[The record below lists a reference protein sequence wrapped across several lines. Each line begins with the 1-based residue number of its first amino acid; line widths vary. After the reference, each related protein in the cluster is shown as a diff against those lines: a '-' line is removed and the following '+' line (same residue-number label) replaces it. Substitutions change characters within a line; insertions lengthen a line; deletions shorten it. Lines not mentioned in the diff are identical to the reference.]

1 MIMRKQWAILMGC
14 IWLAGCQTVPDNPAS
29 GLLPKPTK
37 AALRPPPA
45 AVQQALLPPVGSLIP
60 RRSPPL
66 QKRFDLVV
74 QNAPA
79 REVFMGLGMSSG
91 QNVILSPKVAGSLT
105 LNLHHVT
112 LGNALRAIRAAYGY
126 QYEVQGRQIV
136 IFPPEPE
143 TRIYQ
148 VNYLDIARS
157 AKSQLTVAGT
167 ELSGNSGNGG
177 MIGQGQAFG
186 QTKPSAEVKTD
197 SSSDFWKTLGPS
209 LEMIIGKN
217 GRIIVN
223 PLSGVIAVRAMP
235 DRQREVRAFLHRLT
249 NGLER
254 QVILEAKILEV
265 QLSKGFQAG
274 INWSAVT
281 GNAQIN
287 QLAPSSSNGNFNP
300 NGYAPTQGTVTSS
313 GTATNI
319 GQLAPGL
326 LPIMNTV
333 QPFGGVFNA
342 VISGGKGFNAIL
354 EALGTQGKVKVLS
367 SPRVATLN
375 NQTAVI
381 KVGTDNIYV
390 TNVQTNSGTS
400 SGAIGSTIIN
410 QATPVLS
417 PLFSGVALDV
427 TPSISGDGMV
437 TLYVHPSV
445 TSVTTQA
452 QAFTV
457 GSQSYN
463 LPLASSSVREV
474 DTVVRAT
481 SGQVIVIGGLMK
493 TDEHDTH
500 SGIPLLEDIPYLGY
514 LFKSTQ
520 QTSIKSELVVLIKPI
535 VVNKRGVWQQQIHQA
550 RADLSKN
557 DLDFNTAVLPER
569 SKGSGR

>member
-1 MIMRKQWAILMGC
+1 MI
-14 IWLAGCQTVPDNPAS
+14 V
-29 GLLPKPTK
+29 
-37 AALRPPPA
+37 
-45 AVQQALLPPVGSLIP
+45 
-60 RRSPPL
+60 
-66 QKRFDLVV
+66 
-74 QNAPA
+74 
-79 REVFMGLGMSSG
+79 
-91 QNVILSPKVAGSLT
+91 
-105 LNLHHVT
+105 
-112 LGNALRAIRAAYGY
+112 
-126 QYEVQGRQIV
+126 
-136 IFPPEPE
+136 
-143 TRIYQ
+143 
-148 VNYLDIARS
+148 
-157 AKSQLTVAGT
+157 
-167 ELSGNSGNGG
+167 
-177 MIGQGQAFG
+177 
-186 QTKPSAEVKTD
+186 
-197 SSSDFWKTLGPS
+197 
-209 LEMIIGKN
+209 GKN

-287 QLAPSSSNGNFNP
+287 QLAPSNSNGNFNP

-313 GTATNI
+313 GTAANI

>member
-1 MIMRKQWAILMGC
+1 MRKLLLMMMGAS
-14 IWLAGCQTVPDNPAS
+14 LLTGCQTVPNNPAS
-29 GLLPKPTK
+29 AMLPKAEQ
-37 AALRPPPA
+37 AAPPPA
-45 AVQQALLPPVGSLIP
+45 EVQQALLPPVNALVP
-60 RRSPPL
+60 QAPAQVQR
-66 QKRFDLVV
+66 RFDLVV

-79 REVFMGLGMSSG
+79 REIFMGLGMSAG
-91 QNVILSPKVAGSLT
+91 ENVILSPQVSGTLT

-112 LGNALRAIRAAYGY
+112 MEEALRAIRAAYGY
-126 QYEVQGRQIV
+126 QYEFQGRQIV
-136 IFPPEPE
+136 IYPPEPE

-148 VNYLDIARS
+148 INYLDISRS
-157 AKSQLTVAGT
+157 AKSQLTVSGT
-167 ELSGNSGNGG
+167 ELSSGNNNNGG
-177 MIGQGQAFG
+177 VIGQGMAFG

-197 SSSDFWKTLGPS
+197 SSSDFWKTLVPA
-209 LEMIIGKN
+209 LEMMTGKE
-217 GRIIVN
+217 GKVIVS
-223 PLSGVIAVRAMP
+223 PLSGVVVVRAMP
-235 DRQREVRAFLHRLT
+235 DRQREVRAFLHHLT

-265 QLSKGFQAG
+265 QLSSGFQAG

-281 GNAQIN
+281 GNVQLN
-287 QLAPSSSNGNFNP
+287 QLAPSSTNGNFNT
-300 NGYAPTQGTVTSS
+300 NGYSPTQTITTAG
-313 GTATNI
+313 GTANNI

-326 LPIMNTV
+326 LPLMNTV

-390 TNVQTNSGTS
+390 TNVQTNSGAT
-400 SGAIGSTIIN
+400 GAIGTTVIN
-410 QATPVLS
+410 QPTPVLS

-427 TPSISGDGMV
+427 TPAIGADGMV

-445 TSVTTQA
+445 TSITTQPSI
-452 QAFTV
+452 FTV
-457 GSQSYN
+457 GNQTYN

-474 DTVVRAT
+474 DTVVRAE

-500 SGIPLLEDIPYLGY
+500 SGIPLLQDLPYLGY

-520 QTSIKSELVVLIKPI
+520 QTAIKSELVVLIKPI
-535 VVNKRGVWQQQIHQA
+535 VVENGRVWQKQIQDA
-550 RADLSKN
+550 RQDLKEHG
-557 DLDFNTAVLPER
+557 LDFNTSVFPQQQRDE
-569 SKGSGR
+569 GR

>member
-1 MIMRKQWAILMGC
+1 MRKLLLMMMGAS
-14 IWLAGCQTVPDNPAS
+14 LLTGCQTVPNNPAS
-29 GLLPKPTK
+29 AMLPKAEQ
-37 AALRPPPA
+37 AAPPPA
-45 AVQQALLPPVGSLIP
+45 EVQQALLPPVNTLVP
-60 RRSPPL
+60 QAPAQVQR
-66 QKRFDLVV
+66 RFDLVV

-79 REVFMGLGMSSG
+79 REIFMGLGMSAG
-91 QNVILSPKVAGSLT
+91 ENVILSPQVSGTLT

-112 LGNALRAIRAAYGY
+112 MAEALRAIRAAYGY
-126 QYEVQGRQIV
+126 QYEFQGRQIV
-136 IFPPEPE
+136 IYPPEPE

-148 VNYLDIARS
+148 INYLDISRS
-157 AKSQLTVAGT
+157 AKSQLTVSGT
-167 ELSGNSGNGG
+167 ELSSGNNNNNGG
-177 MIGQGQAFG
+177 YIGQGMAFG

-197 SSSDFWKTLGPS
+197 SSSDFWKTLVPA
-209 LEMIIGKN
+209 LEMMTGKE
-217 GRIIVN
+217 GKVIVS
-223 PLSGVIAVRAMP
+223 PLSGVVVVRAMP
-235 DRQREVRAFLHRLT
+235 DRQREVRAFLHHLT

-265 QLSKGFQAG
+265 QLSSGFQAG

-281 GNAQIN
+281 GNVQLN
-287 QLAPSSSNGNFNP
+287 QLAPSSTNGNFNT
-300 NGYAPTQGTVTSS
+300 NGYSPTQTITTAG
-313 GTATNI
+313 GTANNI

-326 LPIMNTV
+326 LPLMNTV

-390 TNVQTNSGTS
+390 TNVQTNSGAT
-400 SGAIGSTIIN
+400 GAIGTTVIN
-410 QATPVLS
+410 QPTPVLS

-427 TPSISGDGMV
+427 TPAIGADGMV

-445 TSVTTQA
+445 TSITTQPSI
-452 QAFTV
+452 FTV
-457 GSQSYN
+457 GNQTYN

-474 DTVVRAT
+474 DTVVRAE

-500 SGIPLLEDIPYLGY
+500 SGIPLLQDLPYLGY

-520 QTSIKSELVVLIKPI
+520 QTAVKSELVVLIKPI
-535 VVNKRGVWQQQIHQA
+535 VVENGRVWQKQIQDA
-550 RADLSKN
+550 RQDLKEHG
-557 DLDFNTAVLPER
+557 LDFNTSVFPQQQRDE
-569 SKGSGR
+569 GR

>member
-1 MIMRKQWAILMGC
+1 MRKLLLMMMGAS
-14 IWLAGCQTVPDNPAS
+14 LLTGCQTVPNNPAS
-29 GLLPKPTK
+29 AMLPKAEQ
-37 AALRPPPA
+37 AAPPPA
-45 AVQQALLPPVGSLIP
+45 EVQQALLPPVNALVP
-60 RRSPPL
+60 QAPAQVQR
-66 QKRFDLVV
+66 RFDLVV

-79 REVFMGLGMSSG
+79 REIFMGLGMSAG
-91 QNVILSPKVAGSLT
+91 ENVILSPQVSGTLT

-112 LGNALRAIRAAYGY
+112 MEEALRAIRAAYGY
-126 QYEVQGRQIV
+126 QYEFQGRQIV
-136 IFPPEPE
+136 IYPPEPE

-148 VNYLDIARS
+148 INYLDISRS

-167 ELSGNSGNGG
+167 ELSSGNNNNGG
-177 MIGQGQAFG
+177 VIGQGMAFG

-197 SSSDFWKTLGPS
+197 SSSDFWKTLVPA
-209 LEMIIGKN
+209 LEMMTGKE
-217 GRIIVN
+217 GKVIVS
-223 PLSGVIAVRAMP
+223 PLSGVVVVRAMP
-235 DRQREVRAFLHRLT
+235 DRQREVRAFLHHLT

-265 QLSKGFQAG
+265 QLSSGFQAG

-281 GNAQIN
+281 GNVQLN
-287 QLAPSSSNGNFNP
+287 QLAPSSTNGNFNT
-300 NGYAPTQGTVTSS
+300 NGYTPTQSITTAG
-313 GTATNI
+313 GTANNI

-326 LPIMNTV
+326 LPLMNTV

-390 TNVQTNSGTS
+390 TNVQTNSGAT
-400 SGAIGSTIIN
+400 GAIGTTVIN
-410 QATPVLS
+410 QPTPVLS

-427 TPSISGDGMV
+427 TPAIGADGMV

-445 TSVTTQA
+445 TSITTQPSI
-452 QAFTV
+452 FTV
-457 GSQSYN
+457 GNQTYN

-474 DTVVRAT
+474 DTVVRAE

-500 SGIPLLEDIPYLGY
+500 SGIPLLQDLPYLGY

-520 QTSIKSELVVLIKPI
+520 QTAVKSELVVLIKPI
-535 VVNKRGVWQQQIHQA
+535 VVENGRVWQKQIQDA
-550 RADLSKN
+550 RQDLKEHG
-557 DLDFNTAVLPER
+557 LDFNTSVFPQQQRDE
-569 SKGSGR
+569 GR

>member
-1 MIMRKQWAILMGC
+1 MRKQWAILMGC

-29 GLLPKPTK
+29 AMLPKPAK
-37 AALRPPPA
+37 AAISPPPA

-60 RRSPPL
+60 RRPSPL

-126 QYEVQGRQIV
+126 QYEMQGRQIV

-186 QTKPSAEVKTD
+186 WTKPSAQVKTD

-209 LEMIIGKN
+209 LEMIVGKN

-313 GTATNI
+313 GTAANI

-500 SGIPLLEDIPYLGY
+500 SGIPLLEDIPYVGY

-535 VVNKRGVWQQQIHQA
+535 VVDKRGVWQQQLHQA
-550 RADLSKN
+550 RTDLSKN

>member
-1 MIMRKQWAILMGC
+1 MRKLLLMMMGAS
-14 IWLAGCQTVPDNPAS
+14 LLTGCQTVPNNPAS
-29 GLLPKPTK
+29 AMLPKAEQ
-37 AALRPPPA
+37 AAPPPA
-45 AVQQALLPPVGSLIP
+45 EVQQALLPPVNALVP
-60 RRSPPL
+60 QAPAQVQR
-66 QKRFDLVV
+66 RFDLVV

-79 REVFMGLGMSSG
+79 REIFMGLAMSAG
-91 QNVILSPKVAGSLT
+91 ENVILSPQVSGTLT

-112 LGNALRAIRAAYGY
+112 MEEALRAIRAAYGY
-126 QYEVQGRQIV
+126 QYEFQGRQIV
-136 IFPPEPE
+136 IYPPEPE

-148 VNYLDIARS
+148 INYLDISRS
-157 AKSQLTVAGT
+157 AKSQLTVSGT
-167 ELSGNSGNGG
+167 ELSSGNNNNGG
-177 MIGQGQAFG
+177 VIGQGMAFG

-197 SSSDFWKTLGPS
+197 SSSDFWKTLVPA
-209 LEMIIGKN
+209 LEMMTGKE
-217 GRIIVN
+217 GKVIVS
-223 PLSGVIAVRAMP
+223 PLSGVVVVRAMP
-235 DRQREVRAFLHRLT
+235 DRQREVRAFLHHLT

-265 QLSKGFQAG
+265 QLSSGFQAG

-281 GNAQIN
+281 GNVQLN
-287 QLAPSSSNGNFNP
+287 QLAPSSTNGNFNT
-300 NGYAPTQGTVTSS
+300 NGYSPTQTITTAG
-313 GTATNI
+313 GTANNI
-319 GQLAPGL
+319 GQLAPSL
-326 LPIMNTV
+326 LPLMNTV

-390 TNVQTNSGTS
+390 TNVQTNSGAT
-400 SGAIGSTIIN
+400 GAIGTTVIN
-410 QATPVLS
+410 QPTPVLS

-427 TPSISGDGMV
+427 TPAIGADGMV

-445 TSVTTQA
+445 TSITTQPSI
-452 QAFTV
+452 FTV
-457 GSQSYN
+457 GNQTYN

-474 DTVVRAT
+474 DTVVRAE

-500 SGIPLLEDIPYLGY
+500 SGIPLLQDLPYLGY

-520 QTSIKSELVVLIKPI
+520 QTAIKSELVVLIKPI
-535 VVNKRGVWQQQIHQA
+535 VVENGRVWQKQIQDA
-550 RADLSKN
+550 RQDLKEHG
-557 DLDFNTAVLPER
+557 LDFNTSVFPQQQRDE
-569 SKGSGR
+569 GR

>member
-1 MIMRKQWAILMGC
+1 MRKLLLMMMGAS
-14 IWLAGCQTVPDNPAS
+14 LLTGCQTVPNNPAS
-29 GLLPKPTK
+29 AMLPKAEQ
-37 AALRPPPA
+37 AAPPPA
-45 AVQQALLPPVGSLIP
+45 EVQQALLPPVNALVP
-60 RRSPPL
+60 QAPAQVRR
-66 QKRFDLVV
+66 RFDLVV

-79 REVFMGLGMSSG
+79 REIFMGLGMSAG
-91 QNVILSPKVAGSLT
+91 ENVILSPQVSGTLT

-112 LGNALRAIRAAYGY
+112 MEEALRAIRAAYGY
-126 QYEVQGRQIV
+126 QYEFQGRQIV
-136 IFPPEPE
+136 IYPPEPE

-148 VNYLDIARS
+148 INYLDISRS

-167 ELSGNSGNGG
+167 ELSSGNNNNGG
-177 MIGQGQAFG
+177 VIGQGMAFG

-197 SSSDFWKTLGPS
+197 SSSDFWKTLVPA
-209 LEMIIGKN
+209 LEMMTGKE
-217 GRIIVN
+217 GKVIVS
-223 PLSGVIAVRAMP
+223 PLSGVVVVRAMP
-235 DRQREVRAFLHRLT
+235 DRQREVRAFLHHLT

-265 QLSKGFQAG
+265 QLSSGFQAG

-281 GNAQIN
+281 GNVQLN
-287 QLAPSSSNGNFNP
+287 QLAPSSTNGNFNT
-300 NGYAPTQGTVTSS
+300 NGYSPTQSITTAG
-313 GTATNI
+313 GTANNI

-326 LPIMNTV
+326 LPLMNTV

-390 TNVQTNSGTS
+390 TNVQTNSGAT
-400 SGAIGSTIIN
+400 GAIGTTVIN
-410 QATPVLS
+410 QPTPVLS

-427 TPSISGDGMV
+427 TPAIGADGMV

-445 TSVTTQA
+445 TSITTQPSI
-452 QAFTV
+452 FTV
-457 GSQSYN
+457 GNQTYN

-474 DTVVRAT
+474 DTVVRAE

-500 SGIPLLEDIPYLGY
+500 SGIPLLQDLPYLGY

-520 QTSIKSELVVLIKPI
+520 QTAVKSELVVLIKPI
-535 VVNKRGVWQQQIHQA
+535 VVENGRVWQKQIQDA
-550 RADLSKN
+550 RQDLKEHG
-557 DLDFNTAVLPER
+557 LDFNTSVFPQKQRDE
-569 SKGSGR
+569 GR

>member
-1 MIMRKQWAILMGC
+1 
-14 IWLAGCQTVPDNPAS
+14 VPNNPAS
-29 GLLPKPTK
+29 AMLPKAEQ
-37 AALRPPPA
+37 AAPPPA
-45 AVQQALLPPVGSLIP
+45 EVQQALLPPVNALVP
-60 RRSPPL
+60 QAPAQVQR
-66 QKRFDLVV
+66 RFDLVV

-79 REVFMGLGMSSG
+79 REIFMGLGMSAG
-91 QNVILSPKVAGSLT
+91 ENVILSPQVSGTLT

-112 LGNALRAIRAAYGY
+112 MEEALRAIRAAYGY
-126 QYEVQGRQIV
+126 QYEFQGRQIV
-136 IFPPEPE
+136 IYPPEPE

-148 VNYLDIARS
+148 INYLDISRS

-167 ELSGNSGNGG
+167 ELSSGNNNNGG
-177 MIGQGQAFG
+177 VIGQGMAFG

-197 SSSDFWKTLGPS
+197 SSSDFWKTLVPA
-209 LEMIIGKN
+209 LEMMTGKE
-217 GRIIVN
+217 GKIIVS
-223 PLSGVIAVRAMP
+223 PLSGVVVVRAMP
-235 DRQREVRAFLHRLT
+235 DRQREVRAFLHHLT

-265 QLSKGFQAG
+265 QLSSGFQAG

-281 GNAQIN
+281 GNVQLN
-287 QLAPSSSNGNFNP
+287 QLAPSSTNGNFNT
-300 NGYAPTQGTVTSS
+300 NGYTPTQSITTAG
-313 GTATNI
+313 GTANNI

-326 LPIMNTV
+326 LPLMNTV

-390 TNVQTNSGTS
+390 TNVQTNSGAT
-400 SGAIGSTIIN
+400 GAIGTTVIN
-410 QATPVLS
+410 QPTPVLS

-427 TPSISGDGMV
+427 TPAIGADGMV

-445 TSVTTQA
+445 TSITTQPSI
-452 QAFTV
+452 FTV
-457 GSQSYN
+457 GNQTYN

-474 DTVVRAT
+474 DTVVRAE

-500 SGIPLLEDIPYLGY
+500 SGIPLLQDLPYLGY

-520 QTSIKSELVVLIKPI
+520 QTAVKSELVVLIKPI
-535 VVNKRGVWQQQIHQA
+535 VVENGRVWQKQIQDA
-550 RADLSKN
+550 RQDLKEHG
-557 DLDFNTAVLPER
+557 LDFNTSVFPQQQRDE
-569 SKGSGR
+569 GR

>member
-1 MIMRKQWAILMGC
+1 MRKLLLMMMGAS
-14 IWLAGCQTVPDNPAS
+14 LLTGCQTVPNNPAS
-29 GLLPKPTK
+29 AMLPKAEQ
-37 AALRPPPA
+37 AAPPPA
-45 AVQQALLPPVGSLIP
+45 EVQQALLPPVNALVP
-60 RRSPPL
+60 QAPAQVQR
-66 QKRFDLVV
+66 RFDLVV

-79 REVFMGLGMSSG
+79 REIFMGLGMSAG
-91 QNVILSPKVAGSLT
+91 ENVILSPQVSGTLT

-112 LGNALRAIRAAYGY
+112 MEEALRAIRAAYGY
-126 QYEVQGRQIV
+126 QYEFQGRQIV
-136 IFPPEPE
+136 IYPPEPE

-148 VNYLDIARS
+148 INYLDISRS

-167 ELSGNSGNGG
+167 ELSSGNNNNGG
-177 MIGQGQAFG
+177 VIGQGMAFG

-197 SSSDFWKTLGPS
+197 SSSDFWKTLVPA
-209 LEMIIGKN
+209 LEMMTGKE
-217 GRIIVN
+217 GKVIVS
-223 PLSGVIAVRAMP
+223 PLSGVVVVRAMP
-235 DRQREVRAFLHRLT
+235 DRQREVRAFLHHLT

-265 QLSKGFQAG
+265 QLSSGFQAG

-281 GNAQIN
+281 GNVQLN
-287 QLAPSSSNGNFNP
+287 QLAPSSTNGNFNT
-300 NGYAPTQGTVTSS
+300 NGYSPTQSITTAG
-313 GTATNI
+313 GTANNI

-326 LPIMNTV
+326 LPLMNTV

-390 TNVQTNSGTS
+390 TNVQTNSGAT
-400 SGAIGSTIIN
+400 GAIGTTVIN
-410 QATPVLS
+410 QPTPVLS

-427 TPSISGDGMV
+427 TPAIGADGMV

-445 TSVTTQA
+445 TSITTQPSI
-452 QAFTV
+452 FTV
-457 GSQSYN
+457 GNQTYN

-474 DTVVRAT
+474 DTVVRAE

-500 SGIPLLEDIPYLGY
+500 SGIPLLQDLPYLGY

-520 QTSIKSELVVLIKPI
+520 QTAVKSELVVLIKPI
-535 VVNKRGVWQQQIHQA
+535 VVENGRVWQKQIQDA
-550 RADLSKN
+550 RQDLKEHG
-557 DLDFNTAVLPER
+557 LDFNTSVFPQKQRDE
-569 SKGSGR
+569 GR

>member
-1 MIMRKQWAILMGC
+1 MIMRKQLAILMGC
-14 IWLAGCQTVPDNPAS
+14 IWLAGCQTVPSNPAS
-29 GLLPKPTK
+29 AMLPPAKPVIK
-37 AALRPPPA
+37 PPPR
-45 AVQQALLPPVGSLIP
+45 AVQQALLPSVDSLIP
-60 RRSPPL
+60 HRPAPL

-91 QNVILSPKVAGSLT
+91 QNVILSPKVGGSLT
-105 LNLHHVT
+105 LNLHQVT
-112 LGNALRAIRAAYGY
+112 LEDALRAIRAAYGY

-136 IFPPEPE
+136 IYPPEPE
-143 TRIYQ
+143 TRIYR
-148 VNYLDIARS
+148 VNYLDISRS

-167 ELSGNSGNGG
+167 ELNGNSGNNGNGG

-209 LEMIIGKN
+209 LEMVAGKKA
-217 GRIIVN
+217 RVIVN
-223 PLSGVIAVRAMP
+223 PLSGVVAVRAMP
-235 DRQREVRAFLHRLT
+235 ARQREVRDFLHHLT

-265 QLSKGFQAG
+265 QLSSGFQAG

-281 GNAQIN
+281 GNAQLN
-287 QLAPSSSNGNFNP
+287 QLAPSNSTGNFNA
-300 NGYAPTQGTVTSS
+300 NGYAPSQSSSATS
-313 GTATNI
+313 
-319 GQLAPGL
+319 L
-326 LPIMNTV
+326 LSQTIPNAAMAMA
-333 QPFGGVFNA
+333 QPFGGAFNA
-342 VISGGKGFNAIL
+342 VLSGGKGFGAIL

-390 TNVQTNSGTS
+390 TNVQTNAGISSGT
-400 SGAIGSTIIN
+400 IGSTVIN

-427 TPSISGDGMV
+427 TPSISADGRV

-452 QAFTV
+452 QTFTV
-457 GSQSYN
+457 GNQNYD

-493 TDEHDTH
+493 TDEHDTY
-500 SGIPLLEDIPYLGY
+500 SGIPLLENLPYLGY

-520 QTSIKSELVVLIKPI
+520 QSSIKSELVVLIKPI
-535 VVNKRGVWQQQIHQA
+535 VVNSGGIWQQQIRQA
-550 RADLSKN
+550 RRELAKHG
-557 DLDFNTAVLPER
+557 LDFNTSVFPARQTEAAH
-569 SKGSGR
+569 

>member
-1 MIMRKQWAILMGC
+1 MDVAVGHDLG
-14 IWLAGCQTVPDNPAS
+14 AGVDGGKTDEIATAGV
-29 GLLPKPTK
+29 
-37 AALRPPPA
+37 AALATAYGVIHNQTARICGDGLRWRRRLRLQGGVTLLAPQNGK
-45 AVQQALLPPVGSLIP
+45 VQRLRQSLVAGRGITQTDREPVGGAQY
-60 RRSPPL
+60 L
-66 QKRFDLVV
+66 QD
-74 QNAPA
+74 
-79 REVFMGLGMSSG
+79 
-91 QNVILSPKVAGSLT
+91 
-105 LNLHHVT
+105 
-112 LGNALRAIRAAYGY
+112 
-126 QYEVQGRQIV
+126 
-136 IFPPEPE
+136 
-143 TRIYQ
+143 
-148 VNYLDIARS
+148 
-157 AKSQLTVAGT
+157 
-167 ELSGNSGNGG
+167 
-177 MIGQGQAFG
+177 FG
-186 QTKPSAEVKTD
+186 QS
-197 SSSDFWKTLGPS
+197 
-209 LEMIIGKN
+209 
-217 GRIIVN
+217 
-223 PLSGVIAVRAMP
+223 
-235 DRQREVRAFLHRLT
+235 QRRFFGYGT
-249 NGLER
+249 
-254 QVILEAKILEV
+254 QILEV

-287 QLAPSSSNGNFNP
+287 QLAPSNSNGNFNP

-313 GTATNI
+313 GTAANI

>member
-1 MIMRKQWAILMGC
+1 MRKLLLMMMGAS
-14 IWLAGCQTVPDNPAS
+14 LLTGCQTVPNNPAS
-29 GLLPKPTK
+29 AMLPKAEQ
-37 AALRPPPA
+37 AAPPPA
-45 AVQQALLPPVGSLIP
+45 EVQQALLPPVNALVP
-60 RRSPPL
+60 QAPAQVQR
-66 QKRFDLVV
+66 RFDLVV

-79 REVFMGLGMSSG
+79 REIFMGLGMSAG
-91 QNVILSPKVAGSLT
+91 ENVILSPQVSGTLT

-112 LGNALRAIRAAYGY
+112 MEEALRAIRAAYGY
-126 QYEVQGRQIV
+126 QYEFQGRQIV
-136 IFPPEPE
+136 IYPPEPE

-148 VNYLDIARS
+148 INYLDISRS

-167 ELSGNSGNGG
+167 ELSSGNNNNGG
-177 MIGQGQAFG
+177 VIGQGMAFG

-197 SSSDFWKTLGPS
+197 SSSDFWKTLVPA
-209 LEMIIGKN
+209 LEMMTGKE
-217 GRIIVN
+217 GKIIVS
-223 PLSGVIAVRAMP
+223 PLSGVVVVRAMP
-235 DRQREVRAFLHRLT
+235 DRQREVRAFLHHLT

-265 QLSKGFQAG
+265 QLSSGFQAG

-281 GNAQIN
+281 GNVQLN
-287 QLAPSSSNGNFNP
+287 QLAPSSTNGNFNT
-300 NGYAPTQGTVTSS
+300 NGYTPTQSITTAG
-313 GTATNI
+313 GTANNI

-326 LPIMNTV
+326 LPLMNTV

-390 TNVQTNSGTS
+390 TNVQTNSGAT
-400 SGAIGSTIIN
+400 GAIGTTVIN
-410 QATPVLS
+410 QPTPVLS

-427 TPSISGDGMV
+427 TPAIGADGMV

-445 TSVTTQA
+445 TSITTQPSI
-452 QAFTV
+452 FTV
-457 GSQSYN
+457 GNQTYN

-474 DTVVRAT
+474 DTVVRAE

-500 SGIPLLEDIPYLGY
+500 SGIPLLQDLPYLGY

-520 QTSIKSELVVLIKPI
+520 QTAVKSELVVLIKPI
-535 VVNKRGVWQQQIHQA
+535 VVENGRVWQKQIQDA
-550 RADLSKN
+550 RQDLKEHG
-557 DLDFNTAVLPER
+557 LDFNTSVFPQQQRDE
-569 SKGSGR
+569 GR

>member
-1 MIMRKQWAILMGC
+1 MRKQLAILMSC

-29 GLLPKPTK
+29 AMLPATKPAIK
-37 AALRPPPA
+37 PPPP
-45 AVQQALLPPVGSLIP
+45 AVQQALLPPVDSLIP
-60 RRSPPL
+60 RRPSPL

-91 QNVILSPKVAGSLT
+91 QNVILSPKVGGSLT
-105 LNLHHVT
+105 LDLHHVT
-112 LGNALRAIRAAYGY
+112 LDDALRAIRAAYGY

-136 IFPPEPE
+136 IYPPAPE
-143 TRIYQ
+143 TRIYR

-167 ELSGNSGNGG
+167 ELNGNSGNNGGGG
-177 MIGQGQAFG
+177 MVGQGQAFG
-186 QTKPSAEVKTD
+186 QSKPSAEVKTD
-197 SSSDFWKTLGPS
+197 SSSDFWKTLKPLLGMVAGK
-209 LEMIIGKN
+209 EGKVIIS
-217 GRIIVN
+217 
-223 PLSGVIAVRAMP
+223 PLSGVIVVRAMP
-235 DRQREVRAFLHRLT
+235 DRQREIQAFLHHLT

-265 QLSKGFQAG
+265 QLSSGFQAG
-274 INWSAVT
+274 INWSTVM

-287 QLAPSSSNGNFNP
+287 QLAPINSNGSFNT
-300 NGYAPTQGTVTSS
+300 NGYAPTQGTITSG
-313 GTATNI
+313 GTTPNL

-326 LPIMNTV
+326 LPAMNAV

-390 TNVQTNSGTS
+390 TNVQTNAGTS
-400 SGAIGSTIIN
+400 SGVIGSTVIN

-427 TPSISGDGMV
+427 TPAISGDGMV

-457 GSQSYN
+457 GNQSYV

-474 DTVVRAT
+474 DTVVRAA

-493 TDEHDTH
+493 TDEHSSH
-500 SGIPLLEDIPYLGY
+500 SGIPLLQDIPYLGY

-520 QTSIKSELVVLIKPI
+520 QTAIKSELVVLIKPI
-535 VVNKRGVWQQQIHQA
+535 VVDKRGVWQQQIHQA
-550 RADLSKN
+550 RKELSEH
-557 DLDFNTAVLPER
+557 DLDFNTAVLPARQMEAAH
-569 SKGSGR
+569 